1 MKVYP
6 VADRP
11 LLRDPEKGDFVP
23 AEGRTVADSLFWRR
37 RLRDGDASRTQQ
49 IFPAAEAVASV
60 VEVVADAVN
69 TIAQD
74 SAETTPAAADEST
87 SAEAE

>member
-23 AEGRTVADSLFWRR
+23 ADGREVADSLFWRR
-37 RLRDGDASRTQQ
+37 RLRDKDASLAQQ
-49 IFPAAEAVASV
+49 IFPAAALADVTEAVAA
-60 VEVVADAVN
+60 EVATD
-69 TIAQD
+69 TQD
-74 SAETTPAAADEST
+74 SAEAAPAAADEST